1 MKDYLAIM
9 VSALIVVF
17 LAVFGALH
25 FAPSTSKFGDFGTPQ
40 IFSSPTMATS
50 SVGIYTPVNLLAN
63 SGSVTYRE
71 LCNTSPTTTNDLILE
86 LDATS
91 TATGLSAPGIL
102 VPGNSCYKFSGFTG
116 NVYGI
121 FTTNTATVSSLYK

>member
-1 MKDYLAIM
+1 MNKTESILLALVLTAI
-9 VSALIVVF
+9 VAVGTWLGGSHSAI
-17 LAVFGALH
+17 
-25 FAPSTSKFGDFGTPQ
+25 KFGDFGTPQ

-71 LCNTSPTTTNDLILE
+71 LCNTSPTSTNDLILE